1 MNTMK
6 IPAFTAEAS
15 LYKRSRRY
23 RATMLTSGQ
32 IAAGTLTSALMV
44 ETGKPVPD
52 VDCTKF
58 PDNQGCSEC
67 NSTNPINCC
76 KAYRIPPEKCVVKK
90 PSRVQSFPTVRGR
103 SGGRIGGL
111 T

>member
-6 IPAFTAEAS
+6 IPGFTAEAS
-15 LYKRSRRY
+15 LYKRSGHY
-23 RATMLTSGQ
+23 RGTILTSGQ

-44 ETGKPVPD
+44 DTGVPVPD

-76 KAYRIPPEKCVVKK
+76 KASRIPSGKCVVKR
-90 PSRVQSFPTVRGR
+90 PSRVQSFSTVGGR
-103 SGGRIGGL
+103 SGGWIGGL